1 MSHASEI
8 VTSHLYIFMGS
19 VEITDKAHT
28 VRQVRFSKTLSSLPL
43 WEKS

>member
-19 VEITDKAHT
+19 VEISDEAYTQSGK
-28 VRQVRFSKTLSSLPL
+28 
-43 WEKS
+43 